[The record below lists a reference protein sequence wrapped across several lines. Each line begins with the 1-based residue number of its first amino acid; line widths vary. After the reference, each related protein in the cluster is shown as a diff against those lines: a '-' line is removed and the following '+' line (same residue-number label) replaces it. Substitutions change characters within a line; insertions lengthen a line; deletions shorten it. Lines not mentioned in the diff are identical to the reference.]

1 MCCCFPL
8 ILFFPFE
15 NLIVDSASDNSLYLL
30 FFLYSAAKI
39 RKISENEQD
48 K

>member
-1 MCCCFPL
+1 MCCYLPL

-15 NLIVDSASDNSLYLL
+15 NLIVYFASEYSLYHII
-30 FFLYSAAKI
+30 FLYSAAKI